1 MILTNCWSLL
11 TKGFNFRNKISNLQS
26 LNCHLSVENDSD
38 LNQNSC
44 LLSLYLFYNN
54 PDIYF
59 VSRSTPKILGLGLE
73 KVPLALPLL
82 TSSVEITHIRY
93 THHEAGDGTSKRDLN

>member
-1 MILTNCWSLL
+1 MDVFS
-11 TKGFNFRNKISNLQS
+11 REYHS
-26 LNCHLSVENDSD
+26 SD
-38 LNQNSC
+38 LTSITGVPLVN
-44 LLSLYLFYNN
+44 NN

-59 VSRSTPKILGLGLE
+59 VSRSTPKILGLGFE

-93 THHEAGDGTSKRDLN
+93 THHEAGDGTSKKTSISPTPVEIGVKFDHS